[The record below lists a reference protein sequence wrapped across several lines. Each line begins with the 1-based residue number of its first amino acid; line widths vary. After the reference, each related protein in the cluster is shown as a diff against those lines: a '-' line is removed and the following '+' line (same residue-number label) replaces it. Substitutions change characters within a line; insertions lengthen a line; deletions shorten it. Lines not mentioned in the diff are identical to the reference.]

1 MKNIISLFLFGA
13 TIISAGYITPP
24 LQAVLD
30 TLSPGNKTWISVHL
44 KERPNLARFPQK
56 AYAEKIAHNNK

>member
-1 MKNIISLFLFGA
+1 MRIIVSLLLFGA
-13 TIISAGYITPP
+13 TIITAGYITPP

-44 KERPNLARFPQK
+44 KERPNLARFPQR
-56 AYAEKIAHNNK
+56 AYAEKIAHDNK